1 MANRRLTMNRT
12 REILRLRWEQGQ
24 GVRATGRAVGVGRSA
39 VSDTCA
45 RAAAAGLDWDA
56 VRQLVSVISGSRA
69 KTVKSAGRDQNRA
82 VLRDR

>member
-39 VSDTCA
+39 VRSYDQKLCS
-45 RAAAAGLDWDA
+45 G
-56 VRQLVSVISGSRA
+56 VS
-69 KTVKSAGRDQNRA
+69 
-82 VLRDR
+82 